1 MDIILLESLHKIGKA
16 GEIVTVKDGYANNYL
31 IPKKI
36 AIVANKLNKKT
47 LDTRILDINKKNE
60 ERVAEAIKKR
70 ESMENIVLELSM
82 ECNEDG
88 KLYGSVSSKL
98 IADELMKIG
107 HNVNQEMISID
118 DIKSIGEFDITV
130 TIYEDIVSKVKIIIN
145 KN

>member
-60 ERVAEAIKKR
+60 ERVAEAIKKQ

>member
-16 GEIVTVKDGYANNYL
+16 GEIVSVKDGFANNYL

-36 AIVANKLNKKT
+36 AIVANKHNKKT

-60 ERVAEAIKKR
+60 ERVAKAIKKQ

-98 IADELMKIG
+98 IADELIKIG

-118 DIKSIGEFDITV
+118 DIKSIGEFEITI
-130 TIYEDIVSKVKIIIN
+130 TIYEDIVSKVKIVII

>member
-16 GEIVTVKDGYANNYL
+16 GEIVSVKDGYANNYL

-36 AIVANKLNKKT
+36 AIVANKHNKKT

-60 ERVAEAIKKR
+60 ERVAKAIKKQ

-98 IADELMKIG
+98 IADELIKIG

-118 DIKSIGEFDITV
+118 DIKSIGEFEITI
-130 TIYEDIVSKVKIIIN
+130 TIYEDIVSKVKIVII

>member
-1 MDIILLESLHKIGKA
+1 MNIILLESLHKIGKA
-16 GEIVTVKDGYANNYL
+16 GEIVSVKDGFANNYL

-47 LDTRILDINKKNE
+47 LDNRILDINKKNE
-60 ERVAEAIKKR
+60 VRVAEAIKKQ

-107 HNVNQEMISID
+107 HSVNQEMISID

>member
-60 ERVAEAIKKR
+60 ERVVEAIKKR

>member
-47 LDTRILDINKKNE
+47 LDTRILDINKKNQ
-60 ERVAEAIKKR
+60 ERVAQAIKKQ

-98 IADELMKIG
+98 IADELIKIG
-107 HNVNQEMISID
+107 HDVNQEMISID
-118 DIKSIGEFDITV
+118 DIKSIGEYDITI
-130 TIYEDIVSKVKIIIN
+130 TIYEDIVSKVKIMIN

>member
-60 ERVAEAIKKR
+60 ERVSQAIKKQ

-98 IADELMKIG
+98 IADELIKIG
-107 HNVNQEMISID
+107 HDVNQEMISID
-118 DIKSIGEFDITV
+118 DIKSIGEYDITI